1 MIVKDLI
8 EALQKYPPETIVY
21 TYDAED
27 NNLWPI
33 SGMLFNPMDPEV
45 DHQPTLELHTDDNS

>member
-21 TYDAED
+21 AYDAED
-27 NNLWPI
+27 QNLWPI
-33 SGMLFNPMDPEV
+33 SGLLFNPMDPEV
-45 DHQPTLELHTDDNS
+45 GNQPTLELCHR

>member
-21 TYDAED
+21 AYDAED
-27 NNLWPI
+27 QNLWPI
-33 SGMLFNPMDPEV
+33 SGLLFNPMDPEV
-45 DHQPTLELHTDDNS
+45 GNQPTLELCTDDNS